1 MNQILGMIRIGRAEI
16 PIDQSLSLSWSRSE
30 AAARRASYQ
39 RALWVALALDVAI
52 AAYALLAPSS
62 FSALLGLPPPGPA
75 GWVSAWGGLL
85 LFVATLHIPGLL
97 DPVRRRW
104 SNVFGIIGRFFL
116 ALIYLI
122 AGGGF
127 LWLAILQAAL
137 ATVLAI
143 FYFRL
148 FRAELMS
155 RP

>member
-1 MNQILGMIRIGRAEI
+1 
-16 PIDQSLSLSWSRSE
+16 
-30 AAARRASYQ
+30 
-39 RALWVALALDVAI
+39 
-52 AAYALLAPSS
+52 
-62 FSALLGLPPPGPA
+62 
-75 GWVSAWGGLL
+75 
-85 LFVATLHIPGLL
+85 
-97 DPVRRRW
+97 
-104 SNVFGIIGRFFL
+104 
-116 ALIYLI
+116 LI